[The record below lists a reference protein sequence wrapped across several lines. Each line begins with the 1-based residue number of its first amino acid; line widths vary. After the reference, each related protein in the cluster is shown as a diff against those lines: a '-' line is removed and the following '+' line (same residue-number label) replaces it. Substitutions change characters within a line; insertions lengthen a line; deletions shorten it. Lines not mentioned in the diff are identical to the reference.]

1 MKTMSENECKPKIS
15 YPCPWVYKVIGR
27 DQELIRG
34 TIAEVLAGRIH
45 TVTPSQSSRGG
56 AYHCLNVA
64 LTVESEPVRLDLY
77 ERLRQH
83 PAVIMVL

>member
-1 MKTMSENECKPKIS
+1 MDNGTCKPQIN

-27 DQELIRG
+27 DPEALCRA
-34 TIAEVLAGRIH
+34 IAETLGECGH
-45 TVTPSQSSRGG
+45 TVTPSHQSRGG

-64 LTVESEPVRLDLY
+64 LTVASEAERIGFY

-83 PAVIMVL
+83 PDVRMVL